1 MTQVTSALMYEVFR
15 QIQADVITF
24 MDAQRET
31 KGALSD
37 IRIQMARLQRK
48 MNAYATLVN
57 DTQPGHAE
65 KPR

>member
-15 QIQADVITF
+15 QIQADVIKF

-37 IRIQMARLQRK
+37 IRIQMTRLQRK

-57 DTQPGHAE
+57 GTQPDPAE